1 MNNSSEAREAVAGR
15 RKFCVVGQPI
25 SHSKSPQIHQA
36 FGEQLGIPLS
46 YERLEVAPGNLREAI
61 KAFRARNGRGLN
73 VTIPLKEEAFALAD
87 EKTAR
92 AGAAGAANTLWFTDD
107 GRTVADNTDGAGLV
121 RDLEVN
127 HGFLLS
133 SKRVLVL
140 GAGGAAR
147 GVIPALL
154 ERNPLGLWVSNRTM
168 SRAKELQ
175 DFFAA
180 QSALQVCPWGQ
191 LPEIFPDL
199 IVNATSLSLS
209 GGVPGLCLPTDCDAL
224 TCYDMAYADVDTAFV
239 SWAKSAGVVRA
250 FDGLGMLVE
259 QAAEAFYQWH
269 GRRPETQ
276 TIIAALRSE
285 RHGGAL
291 Q

>member
-1 MNNSSEAREAVAGR
+1 MNNSSEAREAVADR
-15 RKFCVVGQPI
+15 LKFCVVGQPI

-61 KAFRARNGRGLN
+61 KTFRARNGRGLN

-127 HGFLLS
+127 YGFLLS
-133 SKRVLVL
+133 GKRILVL

-147 GVIPALL
+147 GAIPALL
-154 ERNPLGLWVSNRTM
+154 ERKPLGLWVSNRTM
-168 SRAKELQ
+168 RRAKELQ

-191 LPEIFPDL
+191 LPEVFPDL
-199 IVNATSLSLS
+199 ILNATSLSLR
-209 GGVPGLCLPTDCDAL
+209 GGVPGLRLPTACDAL

-239 SWAKSAGVVRA
+239 SWAKSAGVVGA

-269 GRRPETQ
+269 GRRPETRP
-276 TIIAALRSE
+276 IIAAMRSE
-285 RHGGAL
+285 KRGGAL